1 MVRRNRRV
9 DPKTYIEVRMKQLE
23 EERAKSNDKMTRMWL
38 LKCRDE
44 LKYVL
49 QIMETKHGQ

>member
-9 DPKTYIEVRMKQLE
+9 DPKTYVEVRMKQLE
-23 EERAKSNDKMTRMWL
+23 EERAKSNYKMTRMCL

-49 QIMETKHGQ
+49 QMMETKHG

>member
-1 MVRRNRRV
+1 MVRRNRSV
-9 DPKTYIEVRMKQLE
+9 DPKTYVEVRMKQLE
-23 EERAKSNDKMTRMWL
+23 EERAKSNDKMTRMGL

-49 QIMETKHGQ
+49 QIMETKHG